1 MPRWPPPPRGAPWQ
15 DGWRDKMAAIPRWAS
30 PPSGS
35 PWQNGTHQDG
45 CQSKMATLPRWTPPR
60 KLLIQDGCHSNMD
73 AIPTWPPFQ
82 DGCHSKM
89 DAVPTWPPLQH
100 GPHSKMDAIPTWPP
114 FQDGC
119 HLDLTL
125 STRCF
130 LMTSSPVAPLLQ
142 LNLRGWDLLVATPS
156 GGAWPIGGRGLSGGG
171 VASGAIFD
179 LFSLIICFPVFFI
192 NFFNP
197 FY

>member
-1 MPRWPPPPRGAPWQ
+1 MAAIPTWTPFQHGRHS
-15 DGWRDKMAAIPRWAS
+15 KMAAIPTWT
-30 PPSGS
+30 PF
-35 PWQNGTHQDG
+35 QHGTHQVG
-45 CQSKMATLPRWTPPR
+45 R
-60 KLLIQDGCHSNMD
+60 
-73 AIPTWPPFQ
+73 
-82 DGCHSKM
+82 HSKM

-114 FQDGC
+114 FQDGR

-156 GGAWPIGGRGLSGGG
+156 GGVAFWEGRGLLGGG

-179 LFSLIICFPVFFI
+179 LFSLIISFPVFLI
-192 NFFNP
+192 NFF
-197 FY
+197 